1 VSLLD
6 GLLPPPGAPGVV
18 RVGADRW
25 RQAADR
31 LHGVENE
38 LRSRSAVLT
47 ASWLGP
53 ARAAF
58 DGQTGGVLDAVASA
72 VGLLRRYAEVLDDL
86 ADGIERA
93 QDEYH
98 QRIGMVVGTAVVG
111 GLLTAVTATVSDE
124 VAAGAVTAEMAAVTG
139 IATTAA
145 EQAVALLSSLAA
157 QAAALAARWA
167 VFAGVAMAADGASGM
182 IVHRDADPF
191 AYVHW
196 ADDAELGLIGAVAV
210 PLSAALT
217 SGIGH
222 LGGAALSAGAAG
234 IVSRLAA
241 AGVATA
247 GADGLVRAALRQ
259 GIDPGELA
267 MAVLPFGRAGRRP
280 LPGIASEGT
289 VPLGFATTEEFVAF
303 GAELKKGLA
312 DAGYRDA
319 VPVFQGSAV
328 TGVKY
333 TTGEL
338 FDVGRR
344 SDFDIAVADP
354 RLFEDAK
361 RAGVR
366 IRSGG
371 TRTAPLELRQLESL
385 GMGDLVHKLAQQVDR
400 DVHVMIYRDLLA
412 ALQRAGGLRLR

>member
-1 VSLLD
+1 MGLLD
-6 GLLPPPGAPGVV
+6 GLVPPPGAPGAV
-18 RVGADRW
+18 RVAADRW
-25 RQAADR
+25 RQAADQ
-31 LHGVENE
+31 LEGVENG

-47 ASWLGP
+47 ASWRGR

-58 DGQTGGVLDAVASA
+58 EGQSGGFVDAVASA
-72 VGLLRRYAEVLDDL
+72 TGLLRRHAEGLDDL

-93 QDEYH
+93 QNEYH
-98 QRIGMVVGTAVVG
+98 QRVGMVIGTAVVG
-111 GLLTAVTATVSDE
+111 GLLTAATATVSDE
-124 VAAGAVTAEMAAVTG
+124 LAAGAITAEMATVTG

-145 EQAVALLSSLAA
+145 QQAMALLSSLAA

-167 VFAGVAMAADGASGM
+167 VFSGVVVAADSVSGM
-182 IVHRDADPF
+182 IVYRDAHPF
-191 AYVHW
+191 AHVHW

-210 PLSAALT
+210 PLNAALT
-217 SGIGH
+217 VRIGQ
-222 LGGAALSAGAAG
+222 LGGVPVTAGAGAA
-234 IVSRLAA
+234 VPRLLAA
-241 AGVATA
+241 GAAAA

-259 GIDPGELA
+259 GIDPGELV
-267 MAVLPFGRAGRRP
+267 MAALPFGRAGHRLLARVVP
-280 LPGIASEGT
+280 EGT

-303 GAELKKGLA
+303 GTELKKGLA

-333 TTGEL
+333 TTGEP

-354 RLFEDAK
+354 LLFENAR
-361 RAGVR
+361 RAGVKM
-366 IRSGG
+366 RSGG
-371 TRTAPLELRQLESL
+371 TRTAPLEMDKLESL
-385 GMGDLVHKLAQQVDR
+385 GLADLVSRLAQQVRR
-400 DVHVMIYRDLLA
+400 DVHMMIYRDPLA